1 MKSVDE
7 RLSAALYQA
16 FNAVGTTLSQRR
28 WLSFSHSGGERSHD
42 FDQLLAGAF
51 LHNRLKQHLHHR
63 DYLLLKVAYARS
75 LAMRHVI
82 IVWHNLLPDI
92 AAKHPKT
99 NTLLILIAMLAALRQ
114 QNFFPVFQSAKADK
128 SQQRRL
134 RQNYRVIYGET
145 RQLLQHAQAA
155 AQPYLSSAVTG

>member
-1 MKSVDE
+1 MKAPVDNE
-7 RLSAALYQA
+7 QLHKSLYRA
-16 FNAVGTTLSQRR
+16 FNAVGTTLQKRQ
-28 WLSFSHSGGERSHD
+28 WLSLSHSDSQCCHD
-42 FDQLLAGAF
+42 FDQLLLGAF
-51 LHNRLKQHLHHR
+51 LHNRLKQHLHYR
-63 DYLLLKVAYARS
+63 DYLLLKVAYVRS

-82 IVWHNLLPDI
+82 IVWQKLLPI
-92 AAKHPKT
+92 ITAKHPKI

-155 AQPYLSSAVTG
+155 AQPYL